1 MSRLARDEGERARH
15 MSKLAMIPDV
25 YRGHNELVNG
35 PRGTDAIR
43 LFHEQLFSENGCP
56 IDAVRSGFQ
65 AYDRNGNRSAV
76 RPWTRLRGGSI

>member
-35 PRGTDAIR
+35 PSMPSRWPDTDLR
-43 LFHEQLFSENGCP
+43 VP
-56 IDAVRSGFQ
+56 RSSTIGQ
-65 AYDRNGNRSAV
+65 S
-76 RPWTRLRGGSI
+76 TRLH